1 MTRRIVTLLLILA
14 LGFLVAPLTVEAQPP
29 KHVPRI
35 GVLITNSRAAES
47 TSIAAFHRG
56 LQALGYVEG
65 QNIMLEYRYA
75 DATWSNCPHSRLS
88 WCGSTSP

>member
-1 MTRRIVTLLLILA
+1 M
-14 LGFLVAPLTVEAQPP
+14 APLDAEAQPP

-35 GVLITNSRAAES
+35 GLLITTSHAAEAMN
-47 TSIAAFHRG
+47 IEAFRRG

-75 DATWSNCPHSRLS
+75 DGNLSNCPHSRLS